1 MYPCEEPDRGT
12 GDRWQCVRWPI
23 VTIDHEKVLAHY
35 TQLAKEAQEWAAEQ
49 VVKEAEEVLTK
60 GKS

>member
-1 MYPCEEPDRGT
+1 MPVPSNGC
-12 GDRWQCVRWPI
+12 I
-23 VTIDHEKVLAHY
+23 VSDHEKVLAHY

>member
-1 MYPCEEPDRGT
+1 M
-12 GDRWQCVRWPI
+12 
-23 VTIDHEKVLAHY
+23 TIDHEKVLAHY

-60 GKS
+60 GNPCED